1 MPNPRIK
8 RALIST
14 YDKRDVVTLAQ
25 VLVDFGVEVIATG
38 GTAKLLRDNQIPLTE
53 VEDVT
58 QFPEMM
64 GGRVKTLHPA
74 IHAGIL
80 ARRGVDDSI
89 LAEHQL
95 EPIDLVIV
103 NLYPFEETVASGAP
117 LPEVIE
123 QIDIGG
129 PTMLRAAA
137 KNYQSVTVV
146 ASPDYYPELKEQLVE
161 NQGCTTSEFRS
172 QLATHVFTTMAH
184 YDHCVADYFSSH
196 FSEKATAKVGEHALR
211 YGENPQQNA
220 VVYVN
225 EDDEVGKVANCEP
238 LQGKALSY
246 NNLVDADAAWTA
258 VNAFPPELASCVIV
272 KHATP
277 CGLAC
282 ADTIESAYE
291 RAFATDSS
299 SAFGG
304 IIAFN
309 QAVDGK
315 TAEKIIGQQFVEV
328 ICAPAFSEDACA
340 VFARKTALR
349 LLPLKPLTHPD
360 VERKSISG
368 GMLQQSGLPLDPAA
382 EHDSWQVVTQKQPT
396 PEQMQDLIF
405 AWRSIKTVKS
415 NAIVYVKD
423 QQALG
428 IGSGQTSRVFAAR
441 AAVLKAADAKLAL
454 AGAACAS
461 DAFFPFADGL
471 QIAIDAGITAVV
483 QPGGSKRDAEVIAA
497 ADAAGIAMV
506 MTGER
511 LFRH

>member
-1 MPNPRIK
+1 MPNSPIK

-14 YDKRDVVTLAQ
+14 YDKRDIVTLAQ
-25 VLVDFGVEVIATG
+25 VLIDFGVEIIATG
-38 GTAKLLRDNQIPLTE
+38 GTAKLLREKNIPITE

-80 ARRGVDDSI
+80 ARRGVDDST

-95 EPIDLVIV
+95 KPIDLVIV
-103 NLYPFEETVASGAP
+103 NLYPFEETVASGAS

-146 ASPDYYPELKEQLVE
+146 ASPDHYAQLKEQLVE
-161 NQGCTTSEFRS
+161 HQGATTSEFRS
-172 QLATHVFTTMAH
+172 QLAAHVFATMAH
-184 YDHCVADYFSSH
+184 YDHCVSEYFANH
-196 FSEKATAKVGEHALR
+196 FLPGTEAKAGEHALR

-220 VVYVN
+220 VCSINADN
-225 EDDEVGKVANCEP
+225 EPGKVANCEP

-246 NNLVDADAAWTA
+246 NNLVDADAAWMA
-258 VNAFPPELASCVIV
+258 VNAFPAELASCVIV

-282 ADTIESAYE
+282 GQDIMTAYDL
-291 RAFATDSS
+291 AFATDSS

-309 QAVDGK
+309 QPVDGK

-328 ICAPAFSEDACA
+328 ICAPGFSEEAKA
-340 VFARKTALR
+340 IFARKTALR
-349 LLPLKPLTHPD
+349 LLPLNLLTHP
-360 VERKSISG
+360 ETESKSISG
-368 GMLQQSGLPLDPAA
+368 GMLRQSGLPLDPAA
-382 EHDSWQVVTQKQPT
+382 EHATWRVVTQKQPT
-396 PEQMQDLIF
+396 AEQMQDLVF
-405 AWRSIKTVKS
+405 AWRAIKTVKS
-415 NAIVYVKD
+415 NAILYAKN

-428 IGSGQTSRVFAAR
+428 IGSGQTSRVFSAR
-441 AAVLKAADAKLAL
+441 AAVLKAQDAELAL
-454 AGAACAS
+454 SGAVCAS

-483 QPGGSKRDAEVIAA
+483 QPGGSKRDEEVIAA